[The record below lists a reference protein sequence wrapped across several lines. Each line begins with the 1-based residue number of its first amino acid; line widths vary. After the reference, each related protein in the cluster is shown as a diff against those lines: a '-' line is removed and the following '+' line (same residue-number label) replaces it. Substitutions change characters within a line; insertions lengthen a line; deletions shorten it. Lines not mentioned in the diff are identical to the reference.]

1 MPDTAGPRAPDDT
14 DAGLRL
20 GFQPPY
26 DWPWVLRFLETR
38 RIAGVEAVER
48 GRYARV
54 MRVGDG
60 ARARIGWVEV
70 ASDEGG
76 GALCVRVSASLRPAR
91 DEVARAIGQLFDL
104 SLEPAPVNAVLG
116 ELSADVPGVRLPGAV
131 DGFELVCRAILGQ
144 QVSVKAAHTLAG
156 RIAQRLGD
164 PLPGADAPDGAPSGL
179 THAFPTPQRLAG
191 VAPQALLECG
201 LIRARAEAIQAVARA
216 LAETDLR
223 LVPTADPT
231 PVLAAL
237 LAIRGIGEWT
247 AQYVAMRALGWRDAF
262 PASDLI
268 VMRELEATTPARSRA
283 LAQAW
288 RPWRAYAVMHLW
300 RRAAGRAPQAASR
313 TGSRSGAKASR

>member
-1 MPDTAGPRAPDDT
+1 MPETAGPHAPDDA

-38 RIAGVEAVER
+38 RIAGVEAVDR
-48 GRYARV
+48 DRYARV
-54 MRVGDG
+54 IRVGEG
-60 ARARIGWVEV
+60 ARARIGWVE
-70 ASDEGG
+70 AALDETG
-76 GALCVRVSASLRPAR
+76 GALRVRLSASLRPSG
-91 DEVARAIGQLFDL
+91 DEVARALGLLFDL
-104 SLEPAPVNAVLG
+104 SLAPAPVNAVLG
-116 ELSADVPGVRLPGAV
+116 ELSADAPGVRLPGAV

-164 PLPGADAPDGAPSGL
+164 PLPGAGPADVAPSGL
-179 THAFPTPQRLAG
+179 THAFPTPERLAG

-201 LIRARAEAIQAVARA
+201 LIRARAEAIQSVARA
-216 LAETDLR
+216 LADTDLR
-223 LVPTADPT
+223 LVPASDPT
-231 PVLAAL
+231 PALAAL

-262 PASDLI
+262 PASDLV
-268 VMRELEATTPARSRA
+268 VMRELGATTPARSRA

-300 RRAAGRAPQAASR
+300 RRAAARALQAASR
-313 TGSRSGAKASR
+313 TGSRSGARASR